1 MFRTVGYGHGQLA
14 WNQIISALRQAGYDG
29 PVSIEHEDAL
39 MSGKEGLVK
48 AIRFLKDV
56 LIYESAGEMYWA

>member
-1 MFRTVGYGHGQLA
+1 MFRTVGYGHGQLT

-39 MSGKEGLVK
+39 MSGKEGLTK

-56 LIYESAGEMYWA
+56 LMTESAGEMTWA